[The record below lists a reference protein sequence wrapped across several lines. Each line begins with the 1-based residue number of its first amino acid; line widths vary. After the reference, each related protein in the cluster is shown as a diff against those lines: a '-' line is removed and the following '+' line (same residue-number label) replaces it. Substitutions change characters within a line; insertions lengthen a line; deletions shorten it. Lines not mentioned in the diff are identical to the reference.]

1 MYHAYN
7 HMSRNMVPGES
18 LEELLIRTQIIAPE
32 QLAVA
37 EREAQK
43 HNRRLAATLL
53 DLGFVGE
60 RHFAEW
66 MSEMTSIAI
75 VDPLPAA
82 AVEPL
87 VRRIPRAIAREYEVL
102 PLAIEQ
108 GAMII
113 AMVNPLDAAVIDVL
127 RATTGMPVR
136 PVVAVY
142 GSILEL
148 MKRFYPE
155 DALAP
160 TTMPQQ
166 KFDPGATLVFGGAD
180 VSPGSTTR
188 VLRPSEDTNPAGT
201 ESQLDRIERAL
212 ADLRKRI
219 EQLQERAE
227 EIEGTLSHLLS
238 RGG

>member
-1 MYHAYN
+1 MQPLEQLLVQ
-7 HMSRNMVPGES
+7 SRLVSPS
-18 LEELLIRTQIIAPE
+18 
-32 QLAVA
+32 QLAVGQ
-37 EREAQK
+37 RDAQVR
-43 HNRRLAATLL
+43 NRRLAPTLI
-53 DLGFVGE
+53 DL
-60 RHFAEW
+60 RLIDDRRFAEW
-66 MSEMTSIAI
+66 MSQVTDLPLI
-75 VDPLPAA
+75 DPLPVG
-82 AVEPL
+82 AVESL

>member
-1 MYHAYN
+1 MTAMH
-7 HMSRNMVPGES
+7 S
-18 LEELLIRTQIIAPE
+18 LEELLVQSRLISGA
-32 QLAVA
+32 QLAIA
-37 EREAQK
+37 QRDAQER
-43 HNRRLAATLL
+43 NRRLAPTLI
-53 DLGFVGE
+53 DL
-60 RHFAEW
+60 RLIDDRRFAEW
-66 MSEMTSIAI
+66 MSQVTHLPLI
-75 VDPLPAA
+75 DPLPAG
-82 AVEPL
+82 AVESL

-113 AMVNPLDAAVIDVL
+113 ATMNPLDTAVIDVL
-127 RATTGMPVR
+127 RASTGMPVR

-160 TTMPQQ
+160 TTMPQP

-188 VLRPSEDTNPAGT
+188 VLLPSEDTNPAGS

>member
-1 MYHAYN
+1 MH
-7 HMSRNMVPGES
+7 S
-18 LEELLIRTQIIAPE
+18 LEELLVQSRVISGA
-32 QLAVA
+32 QLAIA
-37 EREAQK
+37 QRDAQER
-43 HNRRLAATLL
+43 NRRLAPTLI
-53 DLGFVGE
+53 DL
-60 RHFAEW
+60 RLIDDRRFAEW
-66 MSEMTSIAI
+66 MSQLTHLPLI
-75 VDPLPAA
+75 DPLPAG
-82 AVEPL
+82 AVESL

-113 AMVNPLDAAVIDVL
+113 ATMNPLDTAVIDVL
-127 RATTGMPVR
+127 RASTGMPVR

-160 TTMPQQ
+160 TTMPQP

-188 VLRPSEDTNPAGT
+188 VLRPSEDTNPAGS

>member
-1 MYHAYN
+1 MTA
-7 HMSRNMVPGES
+7 MQSF
-18 LEELLIRTQIIAPE
+18 EELLVQSRLISGA
-32 QLAVA
+32 QLAIA
-37 EREAQK
+37 QRDAQERR
-43 HNRRLAATLL
+43 RRLAPTLI
-53 DLGFVGE
+53 DL
-60 RHFAEW
+60 RLIDDRRFAEW
-66 MSEMTSIAI
+66 MSQVTHLPL

-82 AVEPL
+82 AVESL

-113 AMVNPLDAAVIDVL
+113 AMMNPLDAAVIDML
-127 RATTGMPVR
+127 RATTEMPVR

-148 MKRFYPE
+148 LKRFYPE
-155 DALAP
+155 DAQP
-160 TTMPQQ
+160 TIMPHP

-188 VLRPSEDTNPAGT
+188 VLRPSEDTNPVSS
-201 ESQLDRIERAL
+201 ESQLDRIERAI
-212 ADLRKRI
+212 ADLRKMI

>member
-1 MYHAYN
+1 MQ
-7 HMSRNMVPGES
+7 P
-18 LEELLIRTQIIAPE
+18 LEELLVQSRLVSPA
-32 QLAVA
+32 QLAVGQ
-37 EREAQK
+37 RDAQVR
-43 HNRRLAATLL
+43 NRRLAPTLI
-53 DLGFVGE
+53 DL
-60 RHFAEW
+60 RLIDDRRFAEW
-66 MSEMTSIAI
+66 MSQVTDLPLI
-75 VDPLPAA
+75 DPLPAG
-82 AVEPL
+82 AVESL

-127 RATTGMPVR
+127 RATTGMPIR

-148 MKRFYPE
+148 MKHFYPE

-160 TTMPQQ
+160 ATMPHQ

-219 EQLQERAE
+219 EQLQEQAE

>member
-1 MYHAYN
+1 
-7 HMSRNMVPGES
+7 MVPGES

-87 VRRIPRAIAREYEVL
+87 VRRIPRAIAREYEVVPVRL
-102 PLAIEQ
+102 DAGMLTVATI
-108 GAMII
+108 
-113 AMVNPLDAAVIDVL
+113 NPLDTGCLDVL
-127 RATTGMPVR
+127 RATTAMTIR
-136 PVVAVY
+136 PLIAVH
-142 GSILEL
+142 SALLDLIA
-148 MKRFYPE
+148 RFYPE
-155 DALAP
+155 DRIEP
-160 TTMPQQ
+160 TLMPSG
-166 KFDPGATLVFGGAD
+166 FDPEATLSVIQGAD
-180 VSPGSTTR
+180 DSPGSTTR
-188 VLRPSEDTNPAGT
+188 GIGSPPPPPPMPET
-201 ESQLDRIERAL
+201 QLDRVEHAILEL
-212 ADLRKRI
+212 QKMVTSLRERI
-219 EQLQERAE
+219 EAIDE
-227 EIEGTLSHLLS
+227 TLEHLLS
-238 RGG
+238 RR